1 MNDRAAMLIEL
12 VQGAATAIQAQI
24 EESLPEL
31 PWNDL
36 LRASVR
42 QTLEARI
49 GPHVAK
55 VLESLVKAAMER

>member
-1 MNDRAAMLIEL
+1 MNDRADNVITL
-12 VQGAATAIQAQI
+12 VEGAAAALQMQI

-31 PWNDL
+31 PWSDA
-36 LRASVR
+36 LRVSVR

-55 VLESLVKAAMER
+55 VVEKLVEAGMGK